1 VRRVVDEQVAKL
13 SATDHGLVSGRV
25 MEGLRRNM
33 LHRVERLERRF
44 SAAVKRRGNAALHDV
59 TAARSALF
67 PLGVPQ
73 ERALNGVPLL
83 ARYGSEL
90 FDSVMTEV
98 EPHAKSLA

>member
-1 VRRVVDEQVAKL
+1 M
-13 SATDHGLVSGRV
+13 DHGLVSGRV

-33 LHRVERLERRF
+33 LHRIERLERRYA
-44 SAAVKRRGNAALHDV
+44 AAVKRQGNAALHDV
-59 TAARSALF
+59 AAARSSLF